1 MTSIHSMLKSDL
13 AEVAGVSYSTFY
25 RFLRSRRDILTAM
38 GCNIKDQT
46 LKGKALEYVCEEY
59 DITLP
64 EKDTAVPKLE
74 KFR

>member
-1 MTSIHSMLKSDL
+1 MLKSDL
-13 AEVAGVSYSTFY
+13 AELAGVSYSTFY
-25 RFLRSRRDILTAM
+25 RFLKSRRDVLTSL

-46 LKGKALEYVCEEY
+46 LKGKALEYVCNEY

-64 EKDTAVPKLE
+64 EKEPTTPKYI

>member
-1 MTSIHSMLKSDL
+1 MTSIHTMLKSDL
-13 AEVAGVSYSTFY
+13 AVLAGVSYSTFY
-25 RFLRSRRDILTAM
+25 RFLRSRRDILISM
-38 GCNIKDQT
+38 GCSIKDQT

-64 EKDTAVPKLE
+64 KREPSIPKHE

>member
-1 MTSIHSMLKSDL
+1 MLKSDL

-25 RFLRSRRDILTAM
+25 RFLRSRREILTSM

-46 LKGKALEYVCEEY
+46 LKGKALEYVCDEY

-64 EKDTAVPKLE
+64 KKELTIPKHE

>member
-1 MTSIHSMLKSDL
+1 MLKSDL

-25 RFLRSRRDILTAM
+25 RFLRSRREVLTSM

-46 LKGKALEYVCEEY
+46 LKGKALEYVCDEY

-64 EKDTAVPKLE
+64 KRELTVPKHV

>member
-1 MTSIHSMLKSDL
+1 MLKSDL

-25 RFLRSRRDILTAM
+25 RFLKSRRDILTAM

-64 EKDTAVPKLE
+64 EKASAAPKHE

>member
-13 AEVAGVSYSTFY
+13 AELAGVSYSTFY
-25 RFLRSRRDILTAM
+25 RFLKSRRDVLTSL

-46 LKGKALEYVCEEY
+46 LKGKALEYVCNEY

-64 EKDTAVPKLE
+64 EKEPTTPKYI